1 MGSSKRGTGKKA
13 SMKKNED
20 CIRVHRIFL
29 QKQAPKLEISHTD
42 SYWETR
48 NVLSLMVNVNES
60 RVNGFLLLGI
70 ARDPVEQKLL
80 FGLFLLVYMVTLVG
94 NLGLICLIRMMPHLH
109 TPMYFFLSNLSFLD
123 SCYSSVTL
131 PKMLAD
137 FLSEQ
142 KAISFSGCVVQLTLF
157 IVFATAELY
166 LLASMAYDRYV
177 AICSPLLYPVLMSTR
192 VCVSLVALSFVAGII
207 NSLTVVSSI
216 FQLSFCKSKTVNS
229 FFCDI
234 PPLLALSCSDTRT
247 CEILV
252 FALAGFIQLSSLLIV
267 LISYIFIIITIL
279 KIRSPDGKL
288 KSFSTC
294 ASHLA
299 VVSLFYGTLIFMYLR
314 PTSSYSLDQV
324 RVVSVF
330 YTTVIPMLNP
340 IIYSL
345 RNREVKEAVKRLV
358 YKGF

>member
-1 MGSSKRGTGKKA
+1 
-13 SMKKNED
+13 
-20 CIRVHRIFL
+20 
-29 QKQAPKLEISHTD
+29 
-42 SYWETR
+42 
-48 NVLSLMVNVNES
+48 MVNANES
-60 RVNGFLLLGI
+60 RVNEFLLLGI
-70 ARDPVEQKLL
+70 TRDPLEQKFL

-94 NLGLICLIRMMPHLH
+94 NLGLISLIRMMPHLH

-123 SCYSSVTL
+123 FCYSSVTL

-137 FLSEQ
+137 LLSER
-142 KAISFSGCVVQLTLF
+142 KTISFSGCVAQLSLF
-157 IVFATAELY
+157 IIFATAELY

-177 AICSPLLYPVLMSTR
+177 AIRSPLLYPVLMSTR
-192 VCVSLVALSFVAGII
+192 VCVSLVALCYVAGIV

-216 FQLSFCKSKTVNS
+216 FQLSFCTSKTVNS

-252 FALAGFIQLSSLLIV
+252 FAFGGFIQLSSLLIV
-267 LISYIFIIITIL
+267 LISYLFIIITIL
-279 KIRSPDGKL
+279 KIRSADGKL

-314 PTSSYSLDQV
+314 PTSSYSLDHD

-345 RNREVKEAVKRLV
+345 RNREVKEALKRAV